1 MDWTL
6 VPWGTLTPGVLLGVV
21 VVAIIRGDLRTN
33 REVTEI
39 LRTSAREIKALT
51 DDRDHWKKVS
61 MTLLQATMANTEAAQ
76 AVSRVLVTMEQ
87 KARTE

>member
-6 VPWGTLTPGVLLGVV
+6 VPWGTLTPGVLLAGVV
-21 VVAIIRGDLRTN
+21 IAIIRGDLRTH
-33 REVTEI
+33 RELTEI

-51 DDRDHWKKVS
+51 EDRDHWKQVA

-76 AVSRVLVTMEQ
+76 AVSKVLATMEQ